1 MKKISLILAMTLL
14 LTGCDS
20 DNYDYTCT
28 KTDTSDVYKKTETLK
43 LGFDSNK
50 VYKLASEIV
59 EEHTTD
65 DSINNAYANYQN
77 LYDNYKENNV
87 VAEYKKNE
95 KRLNATYYL
104 DKSDIDNM
112 KIELPYDFTVTK
124 DKFLKS
130 LEDSGYE
137 CKEER

>member
-1 MKKISLILAMTLL
+1 MKKIGLLLIATLL

-20 DNYDYTCT
+20 TSYDYSCT
-28 KTDTSDVYKKTETLK
+28 KTDTSDVYKKTETIR
-43 LGFDSNK
+43 LGFDNDK

-77 LYDNYKENNV
+77 KYDNYNENNV

-95 KRLNATYYL
+95 KQLNATYYL

-112 KIELPYDFTVTK
+112 KIELPYDFTKTK

-130 LEDSGYE
+130 LEESGYK
-137 CKEER
+137 CKEEK